1 MTTQEKLNAV
11 ESAIIANQE
20 LLNDTDWQVIA
31 KYERGREMPTD
42 IAAMRENA
50 VESINQLRIEA
61 EQLKVQLEV
70 EQSKIEDSYG
80 AIQEI

>member
-1 MTTQEKLNAV
+1 MTTQERLNAV

-31 KYERGREMPTD
+31 KYEHGREMPTD

-50 VESINQLRIEA
+50 VESINQLRVEA